1 MNLSGQAQAELI
13 KVAAVVLIAAVLIY
27 GGNVV
32 VDKLLTALRR
42 AGQGVDDAVD
52 SVVDVIKSPF
62 TPAAQ
67 PWTAD
72 SANPDWTH
80 VQSQGFDWLTRSP
93 GQFSQTR
100 LDLYA
105 VDP

>member
-1 MNLSGQAQAELI
+1 MKISGQAQAEMVKI
-13 KVAAVVLIAAVLIY
+13 GAIVLLGAVLLY

-32 VDKLLTALRR
+32 VEKLLAALRQ
-42 AGQGVDDAVD
+42 AGQGVDRAVD
-52 SVVDVIKSPF
+52 TAIDVLKSPF
-62 TPAAQ
+62 EPAAQ
-67 PWTAD
+67 PWAAD

-80 VQSQGFDWLTRSP
+80 VQSQGFDWLTLNPR
-93 GQFSQTR
+93 QFSQTR